1 MMAFLVWGL
10 LALSGVYWL
19 TQLLAKPLPTPSQAV
34 LAIEQ
39 HGGRVD
45 MTRLLGSSVVAAA
58 PEAAADSRF
67 KLLGVVAA
75 NRPSARQAGE
85 GVALI
90 AVDGVARTVRVGALL
105 DGDLRLLVVDK
116 RSAGLGH
123 AGVVSVTLQIAP
135 SAPAATGSLLPAAPS
150 PVVLGG
156 AMSNVMPPM
165 PQQVPPGTPSSPPL
179 RPEPQSSVGQETH

>member
-19 TQLLAKPLPTPSQAV
+19 MQLLAKPMPTPAQAV

-39 HGGRVD
+39 HGGRAD
-45 MTRLLGSSVVAAA
+45 MTRLFGASLVAAE
-58 PEAAADSRF
+58 PEAVADSRF

-75 NRPSARQAGE
+75 VRSVRPAAQQAGE

-90 AVDGVARTVRVGALL
+90 EVDGVARTVRVGALL
-105 DGDLRLLVVDK
+105 DGDLRLLTVDK
-116 RSAGLGH
+116 RSAGLGR
-123 AGVVSVTLQIAP
+123 AGVVSVTLQITP
-135 SAPAATGSLLPAAPS
+135 GAPAATGSLAPAARS

-156 AMSNVMPPM
+156 AMPNVMPPM
-165 PQQVPPGTPSSPPL
+165 PISPTSPTSPNEPTSTLGQQA
-179 RPEPQSSVGQETH
+179 R

>member
-1 MMAFLVWGL
+1 MTAFLVWGL

-19 TQLLAKPLPTPSQAV
+19 MQLLAKPLPTPAQAM
-34 LAIEQ
+34 LASDQ

-45 MTRLLGSSVVAAA
+45 MTRLFGAAEVAAA
-58 PEAAADSRF
+58 PEVVTDSRF

-75 NRPSARQAGE
+75 NRPAAQQAGE

-105 DGDLRLLVVDK
+105 DGDLRLLTVDK
-116 RSAGLGH
+116 RSASLGR
-123 AGVVSVTLQIAP
+123 AGVVSLTLQITPGA
-135 SAPAATGSLLPAAPS
+135 AAATGSLPPATLS

-156 AMSNVMPPM
+156 AMSNVMPPIPTALP
-165 PQQVPPGTPSSPPL
+165 PQLPPIDPASPPGQ
-179 RPEPQSSVGQETH
+179 QSR